1 MTEFDLIYQLINTQ
15 SIDRPD
21 VKTGIGDDC
30 AILTVPEG
38 YSLAVSMDTL
48 VNGVHFPE
56 SVSAFSIG
64 YKSLAVNLSD
74 LAAVGAIPAWITLSL
89 TLPSVDENW
98 ITEFVK
104 GLFTLAN
111 KHNVQLVGGDM
122 SCGPLSISI
131 QAHGFVK
138 KALLRSGAKS
148 GDLIYVSGNIGDA
161 SLGLSSYNGEA
172 TITEACIKRLNEPE
186 PRVDLGIALN
196 NYATSCIDISD
207 GLISDLGHIC
217 KQSHCGAAI
226 YLNDIP
232 VSEEYKSY
240 YKQQIDFSDAIT
252 FGDDYELCFTINPK
266 DRSAI
271 SELSKKMAIDLSC
284 IGSINTTNQI
294 QCFDHNNETVNILK
308 KGFEHFNE

>member
-1 MTEFDLIYQLINTQ
+1 VNEFDLIYQLINTQ
-15 SIDRPD
+15 SISRAD

-30 AILTVPEG
+30 AILSVPDG

-89 TLPSVDENW
+89 SLPSVDETW
-98 ITEFVK
+98 ITDFVK

-111 KHNVQLVGGDM
+111 QHKVQLVGGDM

-138 KALLRSGAKS
+138 KALLRCGAKA

-161 SLGLSSYNGEA
+161 SLGLRSYQGDTAVPEN
-172 TITEACIKRLNEPE
+172 CIRRLNEPQ

-196 NYATSCIDISD
+196 DYASSCIDISD

-217 KQSHCGAAI
+217 KQSHCGADI
-226 YLNDIP
+226 YLKDIP
-232 VSEEYKSY
+232 LSDDYKSY
-240 YKQQIDFSDAIT
+240 FNQQADYTDAMT
-252 FGDDYELCFTINPK
+252 FGDDYELCFTVSPK
-266 DRSAI
+266 DKQAI
-271 SELSKKMAIDLSC
+271 ADIARQVATDLTC
-284 IGSINTTNQI
+284 VGSINTTNQI
-294 QCFDHNNETVNILK
+294 QCFDQNNEPVTILK